1 MIKLSINTELV
12 TPHGSFD
19 YDESTAKL
27 LGSSPYL
34 DDLSLFIREVTQ
46 NSWDARIKTKPV
58 NDINFEI
65 ELGAFN
71 KSQSNIF
78 KETIFNGDA
87 YANMLVEKLVSATKE
102 GNPFI
107 IVRDSGTVGLE
118 GPTEANL
125 AREGKNNFISFV
137 RNIGQ
142 SRHDPNDG
150 GTYGFG
156 KAVFFKYSDARTF
169 ITYTRTHDENGKL
182 VSRIIGMTLDKE
194 NMPPNVICTGRHW
207 WGVKPATDVNY
218 NQPLSGDNA
227 DLLATQIGFK
237 KYKPEQ
243 TGTSVLIISP
253 KFPFDNTSIHLS
265 SPEGRN
271 TVANAIG
278 ETLNAWYWP
287 RIMGSGDRNGK
298 IIPSIICDGKIL
310 EVSAATEMSP
320 LNLYATAFEEI
331 QGIINNPEHITNPL
345 VSLKE
350 IKNIRSGDVYGYLAI
365 FKAHIIERPA
375 YSAKLLKERHPL
387 SGLMWGADAR
397 PATSSHVAL
406 VRNQGQII
414 RYLETTPSTRPSQEY
429 GAVFYLHPK
438 GRNAA
443 EINLEIRKSEQAA
456 HDDWSTTASPRAAF
470 IIRKITELIENF
482 VAPVDVNQI
491 NGFGRTGRVS
501 LMLAV
506 LWGDGDGPGGIDP
519 PITPPKPTTGSS
531 NSKKIKSEFK
541 LGFYNNKKCIFVE
554 ALIPKDLK
562 ADDSIEASISTRNEI
577 SGSDD
582 ETSQRAIGWFNNLL
596 SQTTPS
602 KDNQISSTS
611 KLVLTKDI
619 IGKKVTLI
627 VLNAEKHGLSVDL
640 ILNAKN

>member
-1 MIKLSINTELV
+1 MIKLSINTEHV

-19 YDESTAKL
+19 YNESTSKL

-65 ELGAFN
+65 ELGVFN
-71 KSQSNIF
+71 KLQSNIF
-78 KETIFNGDA
+78 KESIFNGDA
-87 YANMLVEKLVSATKE
+87 YANKLIEKLVLATKE
-102 GNPFI
+102 GSPFI

-142 SRHDPNDG
+142 SKHDPNDG

-194 NMPPNVICTGRHW
+194 SMPTNIVCTGRHW
-207 WGVKPATDVNY
+207 WGVKPAADATY
-218 NQPLSGDNA
+218 NQPLSGNNA

-237 KYKPEQ
+237 KYKTEE
-243 TGTSVLIISP
+243 TGTSVIIISP
-253 KFPFDNTSIHLS
+253 KFPFDNTSINLS
-265 SPEGRN
+265 SQEDRN

-298 IIPSIICDGKIL
+298 IIHSIICDGKVV
-310 EVSAATEMSP
+310 ETPATMGISP
-320 LNLYATAFEEI
+320 LDLYATAFEEI
-331 QGIINNPEHITNPL
+331 QEIINNPEHKKNDS
-345 VSLKE
+345 VFLKE
-350 IKNIRSGDVYGYLAI
+350 IKNIRSGDIYGYLAI
-365 FKAHIIERPA
+365 FKSLKKERPA

-387 SGLMWGADAR
+387 SGLMWGSEAR
-397 PATSSHVAL
+397 PASSNHVAL
-406 VRNQGQII
+406 IRNQGQVI
-414 RYLETTPSTRPSQEY
+414 RYLETTPSTKPAQEY

-438 GRNAA
+438 GRNAS
-443 EINLEIRKSEQAA
+443 EINLEIRKSEQAS
-456 HDDWSTTASPRAAF
+456 HDDWSMTASPRASF
-470 IIRKITELIENF
+470 IIKKITELIENYI
-482 VAPVDVNQI
+482 APIDNNI
-491 NGFGRTGRVS
+491 NSGLGRTGRVS
-501 LMLAV
+501 LMLAG
-506 LWGDGDGPGGIDP
+506 LWGDGDAAGGID
-519 PITPPKPTTGSS
+519 TPTTPNTSTQGSAS
-531 NSKKIKSEFK
+531 TKKVKSEFK
-541 LGFYNNKKCIFVE
+541 LGYYQKKKCILVE
-554 ALIPKDLK
+554 TTIPKDLK
-562 ADDSIEASISTRNEI
+562 IGDSIEASISTRNEI
-577 SGSDD
+577 TGSDD
-582 ETSQRAIGWFNNLL
+582 ETNQRAIGWFNNFSTQSAP
-596 SQTTPS
+596 SQ
-602 KDNQISSTS
+602 DNQITSSS
-611 KLVLTKDI
+611 KLILNKDI

-627 VLNAEKHGLSVDL
+627 VLNAEKHGLAIDL
-640 ILNAKN
+640 ILNTKN